1 MKVVEGNIASP
12 LGFSADGL
20 HAGFKKKKLDF
31 GWIVSEVPASVAGVY
46 TTNKVIAAPLLV
58 TKASVQKEGKM
69 QAIVVNSGV
78 ANSCTGQ
85 KGLEDAKEMQ
95 ALTATKLGIAPD
107 LVGIASTGVI
117 GDFLPMSVLKKGL
130 SKLVVNGNSHDF
142 AKAILTTDTK
152 EKTIAVTDYFGK
164 DEVTM
169 AGVAKGSG
177 MIHPNMA
184 TMLAFIT
191 CDANISSETLQLAL
205 SKNVETTFNQITID
219 GDTSTNDMVL
229 VMANG
234 CTKIKEILPET
245 PAFDQFCQM
254 LSFVM
259 TDLAKKIAQDGEG
272 ATKLIEVKVEGVAHE
287 LDARM
292 IAKTIVGSSLVKT
305 AIFGEDPNWGR
316 IIAAVG
322 YAGADISVDQIDI
335 SLGGIPVMVASSPVD
350 FDEEDMAD
358 VMQADTIRI
367 SVNLHSGSSSAK
379 AWGCDLSYDYVKI
392 NALYRT

>member
-1 MKVVEGNIASP
+1 MKVIEGNVASP

-20 HAGFKKKKLDF
+20 HAGFKKRKFDF

-46 TTNKVIAAPLLV
+46 TTNKVIAAPLIV
-58 TKASVQKEGKM
+58 TRQSVKKAKKM
-69 QAIVVNSGV
+69 KAIVVNSGV
-78 ANSCTGQ
+78 ANSCTGVQ
-85 KGLEDAKEMQ
+85 GMEDAYTMQ
-95 ALTATKLGIAPD
+95 KWTAEKLGVEPD
-107 LVGIASTGVI
+107 LVGVASTGVI
-117 GDFLPMSVLKKGL
+117 GDLLPMDTLKTGL
-130 SKLVVNGNSHDF
+130 SKLVVNGNSDDF
-142 AKAILTTDTK
+142 SKAILTTDTMV
-152 EKTIAVTDYFGK
+152 KTVAVTEKFGR

-205 SKNVETTFNQITID
+205 SQNVETTFNQITVD

-229 VMANG
+229 VMSNG
-234 CTKIKEILPET
+234 CTLNEEILPNTSE
-245 PAFDQFCQM
+245 FDKFSAM
-254 LSFVM
+254 LNYVM
-259 TDLAKKIAQDGEG
+259 QELAKMIAKDGEG
-272 ATKLIEVKVEGVAHE
+272 ASKLIEVNVKNAPNA

-292 IAKTIVGSSLVKT
+292 MAKSVVGSSLVKT

-316 IIAAVG
+316 ILAAVG
-322 YAGADISVDQIDI
+322 YAGVDVPVDNIDI
-335 SLGGIPVMVASSPVD
+335 YLGDVPVMLKSSPVE
-350 FDEEDMAD
+350 FEAEEMQD
-358 VMQADTIRI
+358 VMHEDEITIT
-367 SVNLHSGSSSAK
+367 VDLHAGEAQGK